1 MRRKIMAIKKSAAK
15 KTAAKKTA
23 AKKTAAK
30 KTVTKHVRKSDDG
43 ERRRTSR
50 TGAKK

>member
-1 MRRKIMAIKKSAAK
+1 MAIKKS
-15 KTAAKKTA
+15 AAKKTA